1 VAIKVTGS
9 PAQTVVA
16 DAAIV
21 TLTGR
26 GLLTTMVI
34 IFDVAVPVEQVRLEV
49 NTQVILSL
57 LTGV

>member
-1 VAIKVTGS
+1 
-9 PAQTVVA
+9 VVA

-26 GLLTTMVI
+26 GLLTTIVI
-34 IFDVAVPVEQVRLEV
+34 IFDVAGPVEQVRLEV
-49 NTQVILSL
+49 NIQVILSL